1 MTQEVSSDNENDGQA
16 SKQWYTAFVFV
27 RDLPDGLELVCGS
40 LWKGSQNFPSLE
52 GMINE
57 VYKDREEI
65 CEAIKELVNT
75 NKVRI
80 KFLPYP
86 YPFEW

>member
-1 MTQEVSSDNENDGQA
+1 MTQEV
-16 SKQWYTAFVFV
+16 YTAFVFV
-27 RDLPDGLELVCGS
+27 RKIPDGLELVCGS
-40 LWKGSQNFPSLE
+40 LWQDSQDFPILE

-65 CEAIKELVNT
+65 RDAIKELVNT

-86 YPFEW
+86 FEE